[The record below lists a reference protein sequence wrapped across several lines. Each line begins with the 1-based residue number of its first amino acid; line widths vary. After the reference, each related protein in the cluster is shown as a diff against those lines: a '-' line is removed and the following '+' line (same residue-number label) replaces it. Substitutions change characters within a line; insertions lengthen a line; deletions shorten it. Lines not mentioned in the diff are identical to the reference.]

1 MDQEEE
7 PTRLQQLVD
16 RGALEAI
23 VYGLKLYM
31 LGDHCA
37 CDPGTCTP
45 EQDCDMC
52 MYCCGRTALRN
63 VGEEP

>member
-1 MDQEEE
+1 MDRADE

-31 LGDHCA
+31 LGKRA
-37 CDPGTCTP
+37 
-45 EQDCDMC
+45 
-52 MYCCGRTALRN
+52 
-63 VGEEP
+63 